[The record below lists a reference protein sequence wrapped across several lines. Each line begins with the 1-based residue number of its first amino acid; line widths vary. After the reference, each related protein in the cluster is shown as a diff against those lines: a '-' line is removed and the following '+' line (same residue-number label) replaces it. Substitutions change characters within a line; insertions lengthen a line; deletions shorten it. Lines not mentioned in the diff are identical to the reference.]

1 MTEALE
7 NVQVLGLLIQAM
19 GAALIGLLCL
29 MLNRVVRRPALSA
42 WVWGWLSLAGGLIA
56 LLIEQVIPAT
66 AAVTLPAYLF
76 GEYLFGYWIVEG
88 CAHFGGRR
96 WPSRWLPR
104 LIAPLLVIS
113 IALPQLIG
121 YEFRAVFTVQ
131 SLALAFV
138 FGMALIALAP
148 AARRAQ
154 RSSGLLAMRIA
165 LLLLCAIF
173 LGYFPIFLANL
184 LTGAPLPAT
193 LLKLS
198 SATHLVLEFLLGF
211 GGAVLILEQSHQWL
225 AVRNDTLSAD
235 NARFRSQAERD
246 ALTNAFNR
254 YAFFEMLDALTA
266 SRTPVRGCAAM
277 IDVNGLKQLN
287 DNFGHVFGDSALI
300 RVATTIQQLA
310 CEDDRLFRWGGDEF
324 LLIAL
329 NQTAAA
335 VAARLERINPLL
347 AIPGEVTVQ
356 VSYGAVEFGAVG
368 ELSDAVRNADVV
380 MYARRRERAAAATSA
395 TSAHSPG
402 IAMSGADT
410 LGSSVALSSIGDG

>member
-1 MTEALE
+1 MTEAFE

-42 WVWGWLSLAGGLIA
+42 WVRGWLSLAGGLIA

-66 AAVTLPAYLF
+66 AAATLPAYMF

-96 WPSRWLPR
+96 WSSRWLPR

-131 SLALAFV
+131 SLALALV

-148 AARRAQ
+148 AARRAR

-173 LGYFPIFLANL
+173 LGYFPIFLVNL
-184 LTGAPLPAT
+184 LTGAPLPT
-193 LLKLS
+193 MLLKLS

-246 ALTNAFNR
+246 ALTKTFNR
-254 YAFFEMLDALTA
+254 YAFFQMLDALTA
-266 SRTPVRGCAAM
+266 GGTAVRGCAAM
-277 IDVNGLKQLN
+277 IDVDGLKQLN
-287 DNFGHVFGDSALI
+287 DSFGHVFGDGALI
-300 RVATTIQQLA
+300 RVAAAIQQLA
-310 CEDDRLFRWGGDEF
+310 SEDDRLFRWGGDEF
-324 LLIAL
+324 LLVAL

-335 VAARLERINPLL
+335 VTARLERINPVL
-347 AIPGEVTVQ
+347 ATPGEVAVR
-356 VSYGAVEFGAVG
+356 VSYGAVEFAAVS
-368 ELSDAVRNADVV
+368 ELSDAVRNADIV
-380 MYARRRERAAAATSA
+380 MYARRRERAAATSA
-395 TSAHSPG
+395 NSPG
-402 IAMSGADT
+402 IAVSGTDSLGPSGA
-410 LGSSVALSSIGDG
+410 LSTIGDG